1 MKIKTSLVVTI
12 GCLAIFLF
20 LMLPVFVSMEKKQ
33 KEVIKAFKGSSFSL
47 KDVNNNVITE
57 ESFEGPLTAI
67 FFGFTN
73 CPDVCP
79 LTLNNLDLVLNSL
92 DEEKK
97 NKFKVFFVSI
107 DPQRD
112 SVDVI
117 KDYLNSFDNQIF
129 GITGDPEKVF
139 LLSQS
144 WGVLSEKVF
153 SEDGNY
159 LIDHSSSV
167 LLLRNGKYLDRI
179 SHHAK
184 YEDMLK
190 KIDKLLR

>member
-129 GITGDPEKVF
+129 GITGDP
-139 LLSQS
+139 
-144 WGVLSEKVF
+144 
-153 SEDGNY
+153 
-159 LIDHSSSV
+159 
-167 LLLRNGKYLDRI
+167 
-179 SHHAK
+179 
-184 YEDMLK
+184 
-190 KIDKLLR
+190 